1 MRGILEDIEEKK
13 KMTQKNSIRKLGIFV
28 INISRGKADRIEC
41 VLQSFS

>member
-28 INISRGKADRIEC
+28 INISRGKAG
-41 VLQSFS
+41 VAVVATSPT